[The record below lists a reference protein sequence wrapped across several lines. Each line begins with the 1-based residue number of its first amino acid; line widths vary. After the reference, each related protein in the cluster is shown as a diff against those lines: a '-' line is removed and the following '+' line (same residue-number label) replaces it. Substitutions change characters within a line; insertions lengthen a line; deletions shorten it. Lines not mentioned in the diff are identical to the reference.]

1 MAARRV
7 SRLLAT
13 TALSLGAAAAV
24 GAFERNANAN
34 PMDFAPERLVTCDR
48 ASSIPCGGVRENL
61 ATKSYDSNYF
71 KADNDAWA
79 KLMSQYAMAMA
90 PLAMHPARTTGYGG
104 FELSLFGSMTT
115 ISKNEKFIEQGTEGP
130 ITDGNKFSSKNTS
143 PDGVLQIYGVTGRKG
158 LPYGFELQ
166 GTVGYMANTEMT
178 VLGGGIR
185 LAPFEGFRKLI
196 DVSAGGYVHTMTGT
210 NKVKITVPAFDIQVS
225 RQFVIAQQVI
235 FQPYV
240 GWQMVW
246 LNVDSGV
253 IDTTPNVDGLGNCHA
268 RPATAIERDPNTNPN
283 KIGDNGEFHC
293 QDAAAIGAPPPPA
306 GVDSATAK
314 LDLNNNVVFR
324 NMRTWRRQRA
334 MLGLAWRWENLSVVL
349 PHVMMELTNPED
361 GTPDE
366 AAKKRISGLDKQWT
380 FGATVGLAW

>member
-1 MAARRV
+1 MVERRV
-7 SRLLAT
+7 SRLAAT
-13 TALSLGAAAAV
+13 AALSMGAVLGLSMLA
-24 GAFERNANAN
+24 ERGANAN
-34 PMDFAPERLVTCDR
+34 PMDLAPERLVTCDR
-48 ASSIPCGGVRENL
+48 TSAIPCGGVKVN
-61 ATKSYDSNYF
+61 AAGTGFDTNYF
-71 KADNDAWA
+71 KADNEAWA

-115 ISKNEKFIEQGTEGP
+115 ISKDAKFMEQGTEGP
-130 ITDGNKFSSKNTS
+130 ITDGNKFSSKNAT
-143 PDGVLQIYGVTGRKG
+143 PDSVLQTWGVTGRKG

-166 GTVGYMANTEMT
+166 GTVGYMANTEMAI
-178 VLGGGIR
+178 LGGGIR
-185 LAPFEGFRKLI
+185 LAPFEGFRKYFDI
-196 DVSAGGYVHTMTGT
+196 SAGGYVHTMTGT

-253 IDTTPNVDGLGNCHA
+253 IDTTPNVDGLGKCNA
-268 RPATAIERDPNTNPN
+268 RPPTADERA
-283 KIGDNGEFHC
+283 KGDTGEFHC
-293 QDAAAIGAPPPPA
+293 QNNSGSGISGDAAPGSDAAI
-306 GVDSATAK
+306 AK

-324 NMRTWRRQRA
+324 NMRTYRRQR
-334 MLGLAWRWENLSVVL
+334 MILGLSWRWENLSLVL
-349 PHVMMELTNPED
+349 PHVMIELANPED
-361 GTPDE
+361 GAPDD
-366 AAKKRISGLDKQWT
+366 AAKKRISGLDKQTT